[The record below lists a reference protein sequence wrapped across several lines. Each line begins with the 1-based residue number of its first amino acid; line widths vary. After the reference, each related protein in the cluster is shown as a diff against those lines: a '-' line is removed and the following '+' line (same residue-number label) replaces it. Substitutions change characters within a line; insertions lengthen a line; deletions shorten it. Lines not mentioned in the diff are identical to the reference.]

1 MVKIIKK
8 RRIAMK
14 TSSLVRALAC
24 FVCALF
30 LFSGSAVAYDE
41 KDPMILK
48 CGIDNPPQDMKSI
61 TIKRLGD
68 LVEQGTKGR
77 IKFQYFFGGSLIS
90 KPQFVD
96 AVSKGIAD
104 ISTGPGGFV
113 SGKIPALYPFEIYG
127 AINFDKFLEIQ
138 KAVEPAM
145 IKLFEPKD
153 VRPILMQY
161 NPDTV
166 FAHRTKFLKGPA
178 DWKGQ
183 KMRVSGRF
191 QSALAAKWGA
201 SPVFMPPGELFL
213 ALQRGT
219 IDGNQ
224 LIVDIVNGLKL
235 YEVTPYLTLP
245 NFSNNNE
252 FVTMNLKKWN
262 ALTEADRAVFQHA
275 LEEVKVWT
283 VQASKKELEN
293 LKANMVSKGAKI
305 YYTTPEEDRA
315 YLKDALALW
324 PEARQLSGPI
334 GNEICDI
341 LEKFRQQ

>member
-1 MVKIIKK
+1 MKK
-8 RRIAMK
+8 
-14 TSSLVRALAC
+14 SSVTRTLAC
-24 FVCALF
+24 VICALF

-41 KDPMILK
+41 KNPMILK
-48 CGIDNPPQDMKSI
+48 CGIDNPPGDLQSV

-68 LVEQGTKGR
+68 LVEQGTNGR
-77 IKFQYFFGGSLIS
+77 IKFQYFFGGSLIT

-96 AVSKGIAD
+96 AVAKGIAD

-113 SGKIPALYPFEIYG
+113 SGKIPALYPFEIFG

-138 KAVEPAM
+138 KAIEPVM
-145 IKLFEPKD
+145 IRLFEPRD
-153 VRPILMQY
+153 IRPIMLQH

-166 FAHRTKFLKGPA
+166 FAHRTKFLKSPE

-183 KMRVSGRF
+183 KIRVSGRF
-191 QSALAAKWGA
+191 QSALAVKWGA

-224 LIVDIVNGLKL
+224 LIVNIISGLKL
-235 YEVTPYLTLP
+235 YEVTPFLTLP
-245 NFSNNNE
+245 NFSNNIE

-262 ALTEADRAVFQHA
+262 AMTESDRAVFQRA
-275 LEEVKVWT
+275 LEDVKVWT
-283 VQASKKELEN
+283 VQASKKELET
-293 LKANMVSKGAKI
+293 LKAGMISKGAKI
-305 YYTTPEEDRA
+305 HYTTPEEDRA

-324 PEARQLSGPI
+324 PEVRQLSGPI
-334 GNEICDI
+334 GNEFIDI
-341 LEKFRQQ
+341 LEKFRQ

>member
-1 MVKIIKK
+1 MNTNSVA
-8 RRIAMK
+8 R
-14 TSSLVRALAC
+14 VLAC

-41 KDPMILK
+41 KAPMVLK
-48 CGIDNPPQDMKSI
+48 CGIDNPPGDMKAVM
-61 TIKRLGD
+61 IKRLGD

-77 IKFQYFFGGSLIS
+77 IKFQYFFGGSLIA

-104 ISTGPGGFV
+104 ISLGPGGFV
-113 SGKIPALYPFEIYG
+113 SGKIPAMSIFEIYG

-138 KAVEPAM
+138 KAIEPTM
-145 IKLFEPKD
+145 IKVFEPKD
-153 VRPILMQY
+153 VRPIMVLY

-166 FAHRTKFLKGPA
+166 LAHRTKFLKAPD

-191 QSALAAKWGA
+191 QSTLAAKWGA

-219 IDGNQ
+219 IDGHQ
-224 LIVDIVNGLKL
+224 LIVDIINGLKL
-235 YEVTPYLTLP
+235 YEVTPYLTMP
-245 NFSNNNE
+245 NFSNNIE

-262 ALTEADRAVFQHA
+262 AMTEADRAVFQRA
-275 LEEVKVWT
+275 LDEIKVRM
-283 VQASKKELEN
+283 VQDFKKDLEA
-293 LKANMVSKGAKI
+293 LKTTMASKGAKI
-305 YYTTPEEDRA
+305 YYTTREEDRA
-315 YLKDALALW
+315 YLKDAVALW
-324 PEARQLSGPI
+324 PEVRKASGPL
-334 GNEICDI
+334 GNEFCDI
-341 LEKFRQQ
+341 LEKFRQK